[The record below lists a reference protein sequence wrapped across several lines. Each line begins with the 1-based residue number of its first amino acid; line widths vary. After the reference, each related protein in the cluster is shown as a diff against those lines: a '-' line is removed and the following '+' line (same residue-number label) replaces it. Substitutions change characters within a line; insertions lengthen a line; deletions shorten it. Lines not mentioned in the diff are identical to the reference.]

1 MKINKVLIIVA
12 FFLSVSASNAGWFG
26 ASLGKEPSLTVF
38 GQTLTVPVPSVVL
51 GAEAGTSVGARAS
64 SSGVGFT
71 LPFCKVGIKTPT
83 LTVGPKEGKINVST
97 SGVKKAG
104 SGASKKAAA
113 IRKKR
118 AAAKKSKK

>member
-1 MKINKVLIIVA
+1 MIVA

-38 GQTLTVPVPSVVL
+38 GQTLTVPVPSVIL

-97 SGVKKAG
+97 SGVKKA
-104 SGASKKAAA
+104 AA

>member
-1 MKINKVLIIVA
+1 MKINKILVIVA
-12 FFLSVSASNAGWFG
+12 FFLSISATNAGWFG

-38 GQTLTVPVPSVVL
+38 GQTLKVPVPSVVL

-64 SSGVGFT
+64 SSGVGVT
-71 LPFCKVGIKTPT
+71 LPFCKVGIKTPS
-83 LTVGPKEGKINVST
+83 LTVGPKEGKIHVST
-97 SGVKKAG
+97 AGVKKATEVRN
-104 SGASKKAAA
+104 KKAAA